1 MSAKPFFDTNVLVY
15 AFASNDPRS
24 GKAEALLAEGGLVS
38 VQVLNEFVNVA
49 RRKQR
54 REWDEIRSALDALKV
69 LLEPPLP
76 LTVDVHEAA
85 IEIARHRGFAFY
97 DSLIVAAAAI
107 AGCRVLF
114 TEDLQDG
121 QSIGELTI
129 RNPFSQ

>member
-85 IEIARHRGFAFY
+85 IEIARHHGFAFY